1 MFNFDLMK
9 KMQLLD
15 NDEDGELFI
24 QKLINKLIELE
35 KNKVQSDECYI
46 ENIERLILENKIVLG
61 SPIMKNIL
69 NGNEPVS
76 SCTVVPVDLRKDIN
90 NLKNILEP
98 YAATTMGSGYDLNQV
113 DNPCETIE
121 KISDVIHELIQIY
134 PNRLSAMGTLDIN
147 SKQILDF
154 IDLKRKRD
162 FETCHYNI
170 SVKIPDDFFEGKKE
184 YDVIE
189 NGRKRKITNIELLKR
204 ISSSIYYCAEPGII
218 FTDKFNSTN
227 PLPQKEYEYK
237 TVAPCAEIA
246 MTDGEVCQFS
256 YINLGKMVKETGE
269 IDKEELRLTTRV
281 LTRLLDNLCDIS
293 IQNAKAN
300 SDIIED
306 KRRIG
311 VGVCGFA
318 DMLSKL
324 NLPYDSEQANVLSR
338 NIFSFINF
346 NSKVESVK
354 LAQQRGSFRKF
365 NQSLCSNPKWYD
377 RFKNV
382 KCEWVS
388 DIDWIALQKGV
399 QQYGIRNS
407 STTAI
412 PPTGRSAA
420 IVDASYS
427 IEPYFSLYNS
437 QSKTGLNPIFER
449 YVKNNY
455 SEIEQ
460 EEITENVLKVGNCQE
475 LDDKYKQIKE
485 IFKTA
490 KEIDASKHIEIMST
504 INECIDE
511 SISKTVNLPNK
522 STMKEIEK
530 YIIQAYNSGLNG
542 ITFFR
547 DKCLEERNLDIERDG
562 R

>member
-1 MFNFDLMK
+1 MFDLDLMR

-15 NDEDGELFI
+15 NDENGELFI
-24 QKLINKLIELE
+24 QKIINKLIELE
-35 KNKVQSDECYI
+35 KTKNKSDKVYI
-46 ENIERLILENKIVLG
+46 ENLERLVLENKIVLG
-61 SPIMKNIL
+61 SPIIKNIL
-69 NGNEPVS
+69 SENEPVS

-90 NLKNILEP
+90 NLRNILEP
-98 YAATTMGSGYDLNQV
+98 YAVTTMGSGYDLNQV

-147 SKQILDF
+147 SEQILKF
-154 IDLKRKRD
+154 IDLKRKRN

-170 SVKIPDDFFEGKKE
+170 SVKIPDDFFEGIRE
-184 YDVIE
+184 YDIIE
-189 NGRKRKITNIELLKR
+189 NGIKRKITNIELLKR
-204 ISSSIYYCAEPGII
+204 ISSSIHYCAEPGII

-246 MTDGEVCQFS
+246 MSDGEVCQFS
-256 YINLGKMVKETGE
+256 YINLGKMINKTGE
-269 IDKEELRLTTRV
+269 IDKEELKLTTRV
-281 LTRLLDNLCDIS
+281 LTRMLDNLCDIS
-293 IQNAKAN
+293 IRNAK
-300 SDIIED
+300 SKSEIIED

-318 DMLSKL
+318 DMLAKL
-324 NLPYDSEQANVLSR
+324 NLPYDSEQANELSR
-338 NIFSFINF
+338 NVFSFINF
-346 NSKVESVK
+346 NSKAESVK

-365 NQSLCSNPKWYD
+365 KQSLCANSEWYD
-377 RFKNV
+377 RFKNI
-382 KCEWVS
+382 KSNWVS
-388 DIDWIALQKGV
+388 ELDWMALQKGIE
-399 QQYGIRNS
+399 QYGIRNS

-412 PPTGRSAA
+412 PPTGRSAT

-427 IEPYFSLYNS
+427 IKPYFDLYNS
-437 QSKTGLNPIFER
+437 QSETGLNPIFEK
-449 YVKNNY
+449 YVKNNF

-460 EEITENVLKVGNCQE
+460 KEIVNNVLKTGNCQE
-475 LDDKYKQIKE
+475 LNNKYKKVKD

-511 SISKTVNLPNK
+511 SISKTINLPNK
-522 STMKEIEK
+522 STEQEIEQ
-530 YIIQAYNSGLNG
+530 YIVQAYKSGLNG

-547 DKCLEERNLDIERDG
+547 DKCLEERNLDIENDER
-562 R
+562 